1 MDNIEIKNSLKGKMI
16 LYFFIII
23 FLPIFLIGLYFYG
36 VTTDYLKKEAKDEL
50 NRVLNSNVEK
60 VDMEIDNLKRYLN
73 FTREL
78 DTVKIYSK
86 GLYEEVVEEEIYGKT
101 FKEISNL
108 KNELNDYL
116 EDISIVDRYGK
127 IVLTTNS
134 DILGKDFSKEEF
146 FKESIKQKE
155 FIGDI
160 HNVNGKNKMI
170 ISTDISN
177 YKNQVSG
184 TLVFHIDFDN
194 IIKKMPNL
202 KFGETGYLFIINKEG
217 HLLYHRNNTTNQEV
231 NLLDY
236 RNLNIDKIVDDIK
249 ENKQGVRQY
258 TIENQNKLSFY
269 RTFKNI
275 GIVVSINED
284 EYQNKNLDIKTKIF
298 YICLIAIII
307 AFLIAFVV
315 ARNFIK
321 PIKEFIKLMK
331 EVEMGNISGRIEIK
345 SNDELELLADS
356 FNRMLNGQSILVK
369 SVIASAKKV
378 NDSALESSSISQE
391 MASSSETQNAALDDL
406 KDVMDEM
413 TKSVGDVADSVSLTA
428 ESLMDVNSSM
438 ERMGSSGDTVSNH
451 VKEVSSSMQDLIG
464 SMQEINSSIELI
476 AQNSSNAS
484 LKGKDTFKIAQNGK
498 FAVDNTVK
506 EMDKINE
513 YIKELSRVI
522 EGLGNFALEIG
533 NIVEVIDDISEQ
545 TNLLALNAS
554 IEAARAGDEGRGF
567 AVVAEA
573 ISDLAEKSSHA
584 TKDIAGLIKQIQKEL
599 GDVKDKS
606 EEGAR
611 QVERGVKL
619 VANTGI
625 ALDKIFKSVEETT
638 NLVDEIAYS
647 TEQQSNA
654 SRFIMKLVEK
664 LNAIILV
671 VSGSVEVQSEIVSN
685 AITEVEKVTAL
696 SQEIAGTTQE
706 QFASSQEILNT
717 IEEIGKVSLDVSSA
731 GEEVAK
737 NAQELA
743 SEADDLLNKVSI
755 FKVD

>member
-1 MDNIEIKNSLKGKMI
+1 MESIELRNSLKGKMM

-36 VTTDYLKKEAKDEL
+36 LTTDYLEKEAKRDL
-50 NRVLNSNVEK
+50 NMILNSNVDK
-60 VDMEIDNLKRYLN
+60 INMEIDNINKYLN
-73 FTREL
+73 FTKEL
-78 DTVKIYSK
+78 DTVKVYSK
-86 GLYEEVVEEEIYGKT
+86 ALYEEVVQEETYAKT
-101 FKEISNL
+101 VKEMNNL
-108 KNELNDYL
+108 RNELDDYL

-127 IVLTTNS
+127 IVLSTNF
-134 DILGKDFSKEEF
+134 DILGQDFSKFEF

-155 FIGDI
+155 FIGQI
-160 HNVNGKNKMI
+160 HNENGKNKLTM
-170 ISTDISN
+170 STSISN

-202 KFGETGYLFIINKEG
+202 KFGESGYVFIINKEG
-217 HLLYHRNNTTNQEV
+217 DLLYHPNNTTNQNV

-236 RNLNIDKIVDDIK
+236 RNSNIDKIIYDIK
-249 ENKQGVRQY
+249 ENKKGVREY
-258 TIENQNKLSFY
+258 TIENQEKLSFY
-269 RTFKNI
+269 QTFKNI
-275 GIVVSINED
+275 GVIVSINEN
-284 EYQNKNLDIKTKIF
+284 EYQNKSIDIKIKIF
-298 YICLIAIII
+298 YICLIAVII
-307 AFLIAFVV
+307 AIFIAFVV

-321 PIKEFIKLMK
+321 PIKDFIKLMK
-331 EVEMGNISGRIEIK
+331 EVEKGDISGRIKIK
-345 SNDELELLADS
+345 SNDELELLAES
-356 FNRMLNGQSILVK
+356 FNKMLDGQTVLVK
-369 SVIASAKKV
+369 SVVASAKKV

-438 ERMGSSGDTVSNH
+438 EKMGSSGDTVSNH

-484 LKGKDTFKIAQNGK
+484 IKGKDTFKIAQNGK

-513 YIKELSRVI
+513 YIKELSLVI

-554 IEAARAGDEGRGF
+554 IEAARAGEEGRGF

-584 TKDIAGLIKQIQKEL
+584 TKDIANLIKEIQREL

-671 VSGSVEVQSEIVSN
+671 VSGSVEVQSNIVSN

-743 SEADDLLNKVSI
+743 SEADDLLNKVST

>member
-1 MDNIEIKNSLKGKMI
+1 MENIEIKNSLKGKMM
-16 LYFFIII
+16 LYFFVVI

-36 VTTDYLKKEAKDEL
+36 MTSDYLKKEM
-50 NRVLNSNVEK
+50 NRNLDNMMSFNIDK
-60 VDMEIDNLKRYLN
+60 IDIEIENLKKFLSV
-73 FTREL
+73 TKEL
-78 DTVKIYSK
+78 DTIKIYSQ
-86 GLYEEVVEEEIYGKT
+86 GLFNEVVQEDTYSKT
-101 FKEISNL
+101 IKELSNL
-108 KNELNDYL
+108 KNELEDNL
-116 EDISIVDRYGK
+116 KDISIVDRYGK
-127 IVLTTNS
+127 IVLSTNS
-134 DILGKDFSKEEF
+134 NILGKDFSKEEF
-146 FKESIKQKE
+146 FKEAMKQNE
-155 FIGDI
+155 FVGDI
-160 HNVNGKNKMI
+160 NNINGKNEII

-184 TLVFHIDFDN
+184 ALVFHIDFDN
-194 IIKKMPNL
+194 IVQKIPNL
-202 KFGETGYLFIINKEG
+202 KFGESGFVFIVNKKGDLIYNKNNLINQ
-217 HLLYHRNNTTNQEV
+217 NM

-236 RNLNIDKIVDDIK
+236 ADSNINKIIDDIK
-249 ENKQGVRQY
+249 KDKKGIREY
-258 TIENQNKLSFY
+258 SIEGQKRISFY
-269 RTFKNI
+269 QSFKNI
-275 GIVVSINED
+275 GLILSISEN
-284 EYQNKNLDIKTKIF
+284 EYQSESSLIKRKIF
-298 YICLIAIII
+298 YISSIAIII
-307 AFLIAFVV
+307 AFIIAFIV
-315 ARNFIK
+315 AKNFIK
-321 PIKEFIKLMK
+321 PIKEFTKLMQ
-331 EVEMGNISGRIEIK
+331 EVKTGNISGRIKIK
-345 SNDELELLADS
+345 SNDELEILADS
-356 FNRMLNGQSILVK
+356 FNKMLSGQTVLVK

-438 ERMGSSGDTVSNH
+438 EKMGNSGETVSNN

-484 LKGKDTFKIAQNGK
+484 LKGKDTFKIAQDGK

-513 YIKELSRVI
+513 YIKELTSVI

-584 TKDIAGLIKQIQKEL
+584 TKDIANLIKQIQNEL
-599 GDVKDKS
+599 GNVKDKS

-611 QVERGVKL
+611 QVGRGVKL

-625 ALDKIFKSVEETT
+625 ALDKIFNSVEETT

-671 VSGSVEVQSEIVSN
+671 VSSSVEVQSEIVSN
-685 AITEVEKVTAL
+685 TITEVEKVTAL

-743 SEADDLLNKVSI
+743 LEADDLLNKVSI

>member
-1 MDNIEIKNSLKGKMI
+1 LESIELRNSLKGKMM

-36 VTTDYLKKEAKDEL
+36 LTTDYLEKEAKRDL
-50 NRVLNSNVEK
+50 NMILNSNVDK
-60 VDMEIDNLKRYLN
+60 INMEIDNINKYLN
-73 FTREL
+73 FTKEL
-78 DTVKIYSK
+78 DTVKVYSK
-86 GLYEEVVEEEIYGKT
+86 ALYEEVVQEETYAKT
-101 FKEISNL
+101 VKEMNNL
-108 KNELNDYL
+108 RNELDDYL

-127 IVLTTNS
+127 IVLSTNF
-134 DILGKDFSKEEF
+134 DILGQDFSKFEF

-155 FIGDI
+155 FIGQI
-160 HNVNGKNKMI
+160 HNENGKNKLTM
-170 ISTDISN
+170 STSISN

-202 KFGETGYLFIINKEG
+202 KFGESGYVFIINKEG
-217 HLLYHRNNTTNQEV
+217 DLLYHPNNTTNQNV

-236 RNLNIDKIVDDIK
+236 RNSNIDKIIYDIK
-249 ENKQGVRQY
+249 ENKKGVREY
-258 TIENQNKLSFY
+258 TIENQEKLSFY
-269 RTFKNI
+269 QTFKNI
-275 GIVVSINED
+275 GVIVSINEN
-284 EYQNKNLDIKTKIF
+284 EYQNKSIDIKIKIF
-298 YICLIAIII
+298 YICLIAVII
-307 AFLIAFVV
+307 AIFIAFVV

-331 EVEMGNISGRIEIK
+331 EVEKGDISGRIKIK
-345 SNDELELLADS
+345 SNDELELLAES
-356 FNRMLNGQSILVK
+356 FNKMLDGQTVLVK
-369 SVIASAKKV
+369 SVVASAKKV

-438 ERMGSSGDTVSNH
+438 EKMGSSGDTVSNH

-484 LKGKDTFKIAQNGK
+484 IKGKDTFKIAQNGK

-513 YIKELSRVI
+513 YIKELSLVI

-554 IEAARAGDEGRGF
+554 IEAARAGEEGRGF

-584 TKDIAGLIKQIQKEL
+584 TKDIANLIKEIQREL

-671 VSGSVEVQSEIVSN
+671 VSGSVEVQSNIVSN

-743 SEADDLLNKVSI
+743 SEADDLLNKVST